1 MSNTMTNLAVESYR
15 TFV

>member
-1 MSNTMTNLAVESYR
+1 MSNTMTNLAVEIYR